1 MVAPPEKS
9 SGTDFG
15 APYYSHTLSEV
26 DREVA
31 RLASICRVP
40 LLDPGVVERVLGND
54 ASVCGS
60 DNAMAFEKL
69 RNVLMMHYA
78 VRARAAESIGQA
90 GTNALVL
97 QIVEELKKK
106 FGDGLGGPPA
116 AS

>member
-1 MVAPPEKS
+1 MTASSGKS

-31 RLASICRVP
+31 RLASICNVR
-40 LLDPGVVERVLGND
+40 LLDAGVIERVLGND
-54 ASVCGS
+54 ASVCGT

-90 GTNALVL
+90 GADVLVK

-106 FGDGLGGPPA
+106 FGGGLGGPPA